1 MARDGG
7 GAGGPKLRAEWF
19 WADRWFA
26 SAAAFLPGEARG
38 LYREMLTR
46 AWSLGARLPADLST
60 VQLMVAFT
68 DEEWARSW
76 PLIAPYW
83 DEADGHL
90 TNATQL
96 EVYAECHGR
105 SEAKVRAGRRGGRSR
120 WNGVSQEERSAQ
132 MSLVRRAPRAE
143 RRAERRAGDEP
154 PDPDPDP
161 EQDPKKTPPAG
172 QPLPTEFAPPPPREA
187 GRQAGRPGSGTIN
200 SRKTAVTAE
209 TDSPTPRNLVEA
221 VRTGFRDAGHDAPLT
236 LRADYPSRL
245 DSLTAQASVGASE
258 LRAAAARLAPAY
270 WDAIN
275 GGACERGFDPVR
287 SPEGL
292 LVHLL
297 ARELTIP
304 GSTTPASAAP
314 AMSFEEAMAALRG
327 PPPDAAAANVD
338 PEEEFHAA
346 VERRWQ
352 LRQQQRGDTPSTFS
366 IPRNP
371 ANGASE

>member
-1 MARDGG
+1 
-7 GAGGPKLRAEWF
+7 
-19 WADRWFA
+19 
-26 SAAAFLPGEARG
+26 
-38 LYREMLTR
+38 
-46 AWSLGARLPADLST
+46 
-60 VQLMVAFT
+60 
-68 DEEWARSW
+68 
-76 PLIAPYW
+76 
-83 DEADGHL
+83 
-90 TNATQL
+90 
-96 EVYAECHGR
+96 
-105 SEAKVRAGRRGGRSR
+105 
-120 WNGVSQEERSAQ
+120 
-132 MSLVRRAPRAE
+132 MSLVREATTKPQRSSDVADAV
-143 RRAERRAGDEP
+143 AGDVAATKP
-154 PDPDPDP
+154 LDPDPDPSLDP